1 MKAMVHTFLFAM
13 AALMACSN
21 GAQQPAVKEDPLD
34 KQPSH
39 ISYNV
44 HVTFLDSANRKAV
57 LQSAVA
63 RVWDEKQETT
73 MGDTVI
79 VDFYSQTSQQRLARL
94 TSDSALIDDRTKNMT
109 AIGHVYV
116 WSDSSRTSLTTT
128 RLNWDNQRAKLYST
142 EYVKIVSPK
151 ETIEG
156 QGFESDQYL
165 TNYRIFRVRGV
176 HR

>member
-1 MKAMVHTFLFAM
+1 MRLVKQLYAIGFLAMVS
-13 AALMACSN
+13 CSN
-21 GAQQPAVKEDPLD
+21 GEQQPIVKEDPLD

-57 LQSAVA
+57 LQSTVA
-63 RVWDEKQETT
+63 RLWEEKQETT

-79 VDFYSQTSQQRLARL
+79 VDFFSQVSQRRLARL
-94 TSDSALIDDRTKNMT
+94 TSDSALVDDRTKNMT

-116 WSDSSRTSLTTT
+116 WSDSSHTSLTTT
-128 RLNWDNQRAKLYST
+128 RLNWDNQRSKLYST
-142 EYVKIVSPK
+142 EYVKIVSPT

-156 QGFESDQYL
+156 EGFESDQYL
-165 TNYRIFRVRGV
+165 TSYRIFHVRGV

>member
-1 MKAMVHTFLFAM
+1 MRAHALLGALCFALI
-13 AALMACSN
+13 ASCSQ
-21 GAQQPAVKEDPLD
+21 GEQQAPVKDDPLD

-44 HVTFLDSANRKAV
+44 HVTFLDSASKKAV

-63 RVWDEKQETT
+63 RVWEEKQETT

-79 VDFYSQTSQQRLARL
+79 VDFYSQTSQKRLARL
-94 TSDSALIDDRTKNMT
+94 TSDSALVDDRTKNMT

-116 WSDSSRTSLTTT
+116 WSDSSRTSLATT
-128 RLNWDNQRAKLYST
+128 RLNWDSQRAILYST
-142 EYVKIVSPK
+142 EYVKIISPS